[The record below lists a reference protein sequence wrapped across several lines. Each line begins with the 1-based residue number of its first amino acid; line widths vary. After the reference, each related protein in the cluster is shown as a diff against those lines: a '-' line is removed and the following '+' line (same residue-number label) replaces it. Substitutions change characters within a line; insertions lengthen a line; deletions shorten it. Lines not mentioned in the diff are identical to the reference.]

1 MKKNSLKV
9 LLFVF
14 FLSLSDN
21 GFAQKI
27 LGWDF
32 STTTGLEKT
41 APALVNNKNLMPSV
55 LIKGDGIQK
64 SGKVLRTFGGNFKK
78 GHSKNQALASN
89 DFFEFNVQGK
99 EGYKVSLAALRV
111 KLRRNENGPSYSCW
125 MYSLNGEDFKQIP
138 NSEVEISST
147 SSTGVVQPSIKLS
160 NISELQ
166 NIPSPTMVSFRLYAW
181 GAQGENASLTIGK
194 SAKVFE
200 EGNTVMYVLG
210 SVEK

>member
-9 LLFVF
+9 VLFIC
-14 FLSLSDN
+14 FLSLSN
-21 GFAQKI
+21 SSFGQKL

-32 STTTGLEKT
+32 SANTGLEKT
-41 APALVNNKNLMPSV
+41 ALALVNNKNLMPSV
-55 LIKGDGIQK
+55 LIKGEGIQK

-111 KLRRNENGPSYSCW
+111 KLRRNENGPSSSCW
-125 MYSLNGEDFKQIP
+125 MYSLNGENFKLIP
-138 NSEVEISST
+138 DSEVEMSSA
-147 SSTGVVQPSIKLS
+147 SPSGIVQPSVNLS

-166 NIPSPTMVSFRLYAW
+166 NIPSTTTVSFRLYAW
-181 GAQGENASLTIGK
+181 AAQGEIASLTIGK

-200 EGNTVMYVLG
+200 EGNTVLYVLG
-210 SVEK
+210 SVDK